1 MSSRGL
7 SEGRMFQNV
16 RITKGSR
23 KTPGWLVFAAG
34 YWLVLEN
41 EAAVANGCM
50 VFPPSVKFVRST

>member
-1 MSSRGL
+1 
-7 SEGRMFQNV
+7 V
-16 RITKGSR
+16 
-23 KTPGWLVFAAG
+23 VAAG